1 MALENIL
8 TIWMLECVLTQQG
21 LTHGPYFKMFHEPKA
36 SLPAG
41 FEEEENKYLEGS
53 NIRNEIAS
61 RLEFFK
67 LEYDFIQN

>member
-8 TIWMLECVLTQQG
+8 TIWMLECVLSHKG
-21 LTHGPYFKMFHEPKA
+21 LEHAPYFEMFHEPKA

-41 FEEEENKYLEGS
+41 FGEEENKFLAGS

-61 RLEFFK
+61 RTEFFK